1 MDIFAQTHFAYDKDK
16 DNSEFLAFSSDLV
29 LFLSKVSFHFLVT
42 LGQLVPSTEGQMLVG
57 STLELYSSHT
67 RAEENILA
75 SRPFTRGKS
84 CKRYPS
90 KLSQLMQ
97 RQKEHVQTKEG
108 ASHSDTGPAFYSK
121 FGSTRHSVFVRYSLF

>member
-1 MDIFAQTHFAYDKDK
+1 MDIFAQTQFAYDKDK

-57 STLELYSSHT
+57 STLELYSSQT
-67 RAEENILA
+67 RAENILA

-90 KLSQLMQ
+90 KLSQLVQ
-97 RQKEHVQTKEG
+97 RQKEHEQTKEG
-108 ASHSDTGPAFYSK
+108 ASHSDTGPAFYLK
-121 FGSTRHSVFVRYSLF
+121 FGSTCHSFFVRYSLF